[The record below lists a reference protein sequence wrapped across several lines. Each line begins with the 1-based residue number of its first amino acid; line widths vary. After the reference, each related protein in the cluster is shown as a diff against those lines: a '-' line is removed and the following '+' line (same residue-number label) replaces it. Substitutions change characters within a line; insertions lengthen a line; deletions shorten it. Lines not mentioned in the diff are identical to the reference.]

1 MRVAGFDP
9 GSRACGYGVVELT
22 RGRLQSS
29 VHGVW
34 RLSGSLLTERLARLF
49 EQCEELL
56 ARERPDAASIE
67 IVVGGPSLASAV
79 TLSEARGVLLL
90 AAARAS
96 VPVFAYEP
104 LAIKKSVT
112 GFGKAGKPQVR
123 EMVRRLLPSA
133 SGRLALDASDALAA
147 AICHCHHATAPTFDA
162 RRAAC

>member
-9 GSRACGYGVVELT
+9 GSRACGYGIVELAA
-22 RGRLQSS
+22 GRLASTA
-29 VHGVW
+29 HGVW
-34 RLSGSLLTERLARLF
+34 RLKGSLLTDRLQQLF

-56 ARERPDAASIE
+56 AKVRPDAAAIE
-67 IVVGGPSLASAV
+67 IVVGGPSITSAV

-96 VPVFAYEP
+96 IPVFAYAP

-133 SGRLALDASDALAA
+133 SGPLALDASDALAA